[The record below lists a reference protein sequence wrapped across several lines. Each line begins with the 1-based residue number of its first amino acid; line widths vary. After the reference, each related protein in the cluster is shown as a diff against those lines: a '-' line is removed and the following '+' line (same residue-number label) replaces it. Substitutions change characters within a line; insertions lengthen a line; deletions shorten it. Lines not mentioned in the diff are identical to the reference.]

1 MQGHSP
7 NKSDIAVQCL
17 EALLARPEC
26 RKAIWEIPGIIAG
39 SVAWGS
45 SLDYLLISRRL
56 VEILKHKPGPQMSYQ
71 IAFCIWLLSFEQNVA
86 EDINK
91 YRLFFSD
98 LNRAH
103 VIC

>member
-1 MQGHSP
+1 
-7 NKSDIAVQCL
+7 L

-39 SVAWGS
+39 FVSITLS
-45 SLDYLLISRRL
+45 SSSSYLFIRL

-71 IAFCIWLLSFEQNVA
+71 VAFCIWLLSFEQNVV

-91 YRLFFSD
+91 
-98 LNRAH
+98 
-103 VIC
+103 